1 MLRTQLYLTH
11 EERQGLSAL
20 SRATGRKRSELVREA
35 VDRLI
40 AGSRR
45 ERRQQVLTR
54 AAGLWSTRQDLPDFS
69 QLRREWGRG

>member
-1 MLRTQLYLTH
+1 VLRTQLYLTP

-40 AGSRR
+40 ASSRR
-45 ERRQQVLTR
+45 ERRQEVLTR
-54 AAGLWSTRQDLPDFS
+54 AAGLWSRRRDLPDFR
-69 QLRREWGRG
+69 QLRRA